1 NLYYFKTAKILHL
14 IYKVKFKIILKILS
28 ELKNFI
34 KIYLIIYY
42 NKTVFFIKNEF
53 NINIYLYLISKI
65 LKKLN

>member
-1 NLYYFKTAKILHL
+1 NLYCFEITRFSHSIYEVKLKIT
-14 IYKVKFKIILKILS
+14 LKILS

-34 KIYLIIYY
+34 KIYLTVYY

-53 NINIYLYLISKI
+53 NINIYSHLIFRV

>member
-1 NLYYFKTAKILHL
+1 NLHCFETVRTLHS
-14 IYKVKFKIILKILS
+14 IYKVKLKITSEILS

-34 KIYLIIYY
+34 KIYLTVYY

-53 NINIYLYLISKI
+53 NVNIYLYLISRV